1 MIGLLLGA
9 VGVFV
14 GYVIAACA
22 IDGGV
27 PYSLSATYY
36 RLTEKVW
43 FGVSMCASAAL
54 LLPIAVS
61 VGIANWAGF
70 LACGAL
76 MFVGL
81 APNFRMGGLEHT
93 VHMSGAIS
101 CIVFSQVYVA
111 FNSPLWLLTWAP
123 LAAYIVIQLLRKRA
137 TFNFVKDCKPM
148 FWAEICA
155 VSGFVGVLFG
165 LV

>member
-22 IDGGV
+22 IVGGV

-43 FGVSMCASAAL
+43 FGVSMFASAAL
-54 LLPIAVS
+54 LLPIVS
-61 VGIANWAGF
+61 SLGAANYAGF

-111 FNSPLWLLTWAP
+111 LNSPLWLLTWAP